1 MGFSGTRQLILM
13 SSLTRLMIVL
23 CVVSSGLL
31 GVAAPGDKV
40 AVKQERFELRP
51 FHVEIEEWP
60 DGLSGYEVL
69 TSSNRFQF
77 VPPSDCITQFDPGRK
92 FVSITSRDGRTSF
105 QIQFTTNLTVAA
117 LTSGAMDAMVT
128 NRVAGARNLTRVT
141 RVVDGRRVPSVAAEW
156 GDVASVQK
164 TEYVW
169 CVDARYAVEFRV
181 DLFAEDSFPLRNVIS
196 GFFGSFIRTDLPP
209 NSKDRVP

>member
-1 MGFSGTRQLILM
+1 
-13 SSLTRLMIVL
+13 MIVL

-40 AVKQERFELRP
+40 AVEPERFELRP

-60 DGLSGYEVL
+60 DDLAGYELL
-69 TSSNRFQF
+69 TRSNRFQF
-77 VPPSDCITQFDPGRK
+77 VPPGGYQTRYDPDQK
-92 FVSITSRDGRTSF
+92 LVSMISPDGRTSIRF
-105 QIQFTTNLTVAA
+105 QFTTNITAFTIPADA
-117 LTSGAMDAMVT
+117 LDTLVT

-156 GDVASVQK
+156 GDVANVQK

-169 CVDARYAVEFRV
+169 CADARYAVEFRV